1 MTKEPLSPKI
11 DVVFKS
17 LMLESGRLARLASF
31 LSGVLQL
38 PEDELREIAVA
49 DPNFRGDAPNVLK
62 KNEDDVKTAQ
72 ESGGKKSARG
82 VFN

>member
-11 DVVFKS
+11 DVAFKS

-38 PEDELREIAVA
+38 PEDELRGLAGEA
-49 DPNFRGDAPNVLK
+49 
-62 KNEDDVKTAQ
+62 
-72 ESGGKKSARG
+72 
-82 VFN
+82 